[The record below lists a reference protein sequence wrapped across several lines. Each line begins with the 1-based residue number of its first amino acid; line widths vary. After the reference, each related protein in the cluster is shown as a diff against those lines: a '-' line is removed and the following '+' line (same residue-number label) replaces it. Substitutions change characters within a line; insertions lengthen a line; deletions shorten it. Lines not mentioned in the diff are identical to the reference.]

1 LKGKPGF
8 WHDGGSHTT
17 AKSAHRRGTLRSPSA
32 HARAPRSEGSV
43 PRSEGRL
50 GRSNRPSGAPP
61 TPCSPSLLLG
71 WSGAARA
78 RHSPQTSRCGT
89 WVWGKLGA
97 SACWV
102 GRGARDAHESARA
115 IAPPRRSRS
124 LSLPLPPPR
133 SLLSSMPQPAR
144 QPCSRASLPS
154 SGRSAMA
161 TMDTT
166 TTTTTEATGPT
177 SGCAAFSL
185 SPSLPTALPRT
196 TLLLVPWPPRH
207 GRTRRVSLL

>member
-1 LKGKPGF
+1 MG
-8 WHDGGSHTT
+8 
-17 AKSAHRRGTLRSPSA
+17 A
-32 HARAPRSEGSV
+32 HARPRRAHAAEVRCARLLHTHARHGRRDRSPGRRVDSIDRSDPPAPL
-43 PRSEGRL
+43 PRLACPLCSRG
-50 GRSNRPSGAPP
+50 GAVQP
-61 TPCSPSLLLG
+61 
-71 WSGAARA
+71 A
-78 RHSPQTSRCGT
+78 RHSPRTSRCGT

>member
-1 LKGKPGF
+1 MGAHTRPRRAHAAEVRCARPSARTRATVGGIGPPV
-8 WHDGGSHTT
+8 GGSTRSIEPVVRRPSH
-17 AKSAHRRGTLRSPSA
+17 ALLALSAPGVERCSPRATPPGRPAAGRGCGASWARRRVGWVEARATRTRA
-32 HARAPRSEGSV
+32 HARS
-43 PRSEGRL
+43 RL
-50 GRSNRPSGAPP
+50 RAA
-61 TPCSPSLLLG
+61 TLSL
-71 WSGAARA
+71 
-78 RHSPQTSRCGT
+78 
-89 WVWGKLGA
+89 
-97 SACWV
+97 
-102 GRGARDAHESARA
+102 
-115 IAPPRRSRS
+115 S